1 MPCIKTCKNEKCE
14 YNSNG
19 CYCDAAEIDI
29 DEYGEC
35 ETFWPKQEEAEDGN
49 N

>member
-1 MPCIKTCKNEKCE
+1 MPCIKGRKNVNCE

-19 CYCDAAEIDI
+19 CYCDAPEIDI

-35 ETFWPKQEEAEDGN
+35 ETFWPKQEDRE
-49 N
+49 